1 MNRLYALLFAKIVQ
15 SEAQNVMMEI
25 RILQMGA
32 QLHVFKRLAGH
43 VLGSQQFALQYVK
56 MDQFEDQK
64 LAMTTIQTLQ
74 MVVLLVWKS
83 KVGIALE
90 NLQPAYQ
97 FAKTD

>member
-56 MDQFEDQK
+56 MDQFEEQK
-64 LAMTTIQTLQ
+64 LAMTTIQILQ
-74 MVVLLVWKS
+74 MVAILARKS
-83 KVGIALE
+83 KDGIALE
-90 NLQPAYQ
+90 NLQ
-97 FAKTD
+97 FARLFAQMV